1 MPGPEVQRLRQFGRF
16 WYDFVVGDDWRAAVG
31 VALALGATA
40 LLADG
45 VLNPWWLLPLAVAA
59 ILAVSVRREAA
70 ARQAGVPEPPDPLEP
85 PFE

>member
-1 MPGPEVQRLRQFGRF
+1 VGRIRHFAQF
-16 WYDFVVGDDWRAAVG
+16 WYDFLVGDDWMAALG
-31 VALALGATA
+31 VVVALGATA

-45 VLNPWWLLPLAVAA
+45 TLNPWWLLPVAVSV

-70 ARQAGVPEPPDPLEP
+70 ARRAGAELPPDLTEP

>member
-1 MPGPEVQRLRQFGRF
+1 MSWIRRFGLF
-16 WYDFVVGDDWRAAVG
+16 WYDFLVGDDWTAALAVV
-31 VALALGATA
+31 VALGVTA
-40 LLADG
+40 VLADG

-70 ARQAGVPEPPDPLEP
+70 ARRAGAEPPPDLTES

>member
-1 MPGPEVQRLRQFGRF
+1 VTRIRRFGLF
-16 WYDFVVGDDWRAAVG
+16 WYDFLVGDDWTAAVAVV
-31 VALALGATA
+31 VALGVTA

-45 VLNPWWLLPLAVAA
+45 VLNVWWLMPLAVAA

-70 ARQAGVPEPPDPLEP
+70 ARRAGAEPPPELSEP

>member
-1 MPGPEVQRLRQFGRF
+1 VNRIRHFGQF
-16 WYDFVVGDDWRAAVG
+16 WYDFLVGDDWMAALG
-31 VALALGATA
+31 VVVALGATA

-45 VLNPWWLLPLAVAA
+45 TLNPWWLLPIAVAG

-70 ARQAGVPEPPDPLEP
+70 ARRAGVEPPPDLTEP

>member
-1 MPGPEVQRLRQFGRF
+1 MSRMRHFGQF
-16 WYDFVVGDDWRAAVG
+16 WYDFLVGDDWTAAVAVV
-31 VALALGATA
+31 VALAAAA

-45 VLNPWWLLPLAVAA
+45 VVNPWWLLPLAVAT

-70 ARQAGVPEPPDPLEP
+70 ARRAGVEPPDLTET

>member
-1 MPGPEVQRLRQFGRF
+1 MGRIRKFGQF
-16 WYDFVVGDDWRAAVG
+16 WYDFLVGDDWMAALGVV
-31 VALALGATA
+31 VALGVTA

-45 VLNPWWLLPLAVAA
+45 RLNAWWLLPLAVAA

-70 ARQAGVPEPPDPLEP
+70 ARRAGAELPPDLTEP